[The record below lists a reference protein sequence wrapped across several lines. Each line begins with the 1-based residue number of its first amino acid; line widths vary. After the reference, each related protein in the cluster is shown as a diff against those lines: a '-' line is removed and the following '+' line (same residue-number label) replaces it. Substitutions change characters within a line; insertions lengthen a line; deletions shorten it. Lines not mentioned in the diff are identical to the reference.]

1 MTTIEDTASRIL
13 DVGDRRFWRDDYE
26 ARMDAF
32 ADVLEGLDPA
42 ARAELFDE
50 ILEQD
55 GGATLSWL
63 TVDRLDRLVGEGRI
77 TAQERTAVLEA
88 FGQAYLDGE
97 IELPDALAFTSL
109 FGSGATGGIGLNPD
123 PGPLQ
128 DLLATLED
136 ATGNSPAFLE
146 AFATD
151 VLQQRLFPE
160 HALVLPHERDALAGI
175 LLNALDRAG
184 GSASVHNVLTSLT
197 DAQRTALLESVAG
210 SGMAFHNPMLDGAGV
225 RDPMAIAIEATSRHG
240 TPQAALDL
248 VRFVAEHSTGNSLEN
263 HFYDFDNKPLDARAE
278 ALSELFLAHGDTL
291 LADLTVADPRQ
302 TPGSTNDRS
311 TAIGE
316 NLAALSNL
324 LRITGLNPDNSR
336 AAEVMA
342 MLGDFAAA
350 NIRVGN
356 LTEGTDV
363 NNDGVVD
370 GLDTAAIDAGNGRA
384 AMVGA
389 VLQDAVSS
397 GYVDLRADIA
407 ARDAFVG
414 FLLDVAISAIPVA
427 GDFAARS
434 ITSRVSDAL
443 GGLDEG
449 VRNRIAESLAAMPK
463 EALVDAQGQLT
474 DAAKAAI
481 IEALPEDYQYLEGIK
496 SESNTFI
503 ADTILGASDRDY
515 QVSESMSDYRDYI
528 DRARG

>member
-1 MTTIEDTASRIL
+1 HVRRLRHARVHQHRAGRRLHKHRAQARGADAPGVLRQLQRRDRAPPLGGHGVGLQLRQLARRVGGPRGRGQEGGRQGGEEGVGRAGRWTGHAGDGWWRAPSIAAARRRGGPWGKTPADAGEGPRPRIGALPARGGRPMTTIEDTASRIL

-175 LLNALDRAG
+175 LLNALDLAG
-184 GSASVHNVLTSLT
+184 
-197 DAQRTALLESVAG
+197 
-210 SGMAFHNPMLDGAGV
+210 
-225 RDPMAIAIEATSRHG
+225 
-240 TPQAALDL
+240 
-248 VRFVAEHSTGNSLEN
+248 
-263 HFYDFDNKPLDARAE
+263 
-278 ALSELFLAHGDTL
+278 
-291 LADLTVADPRQ
+291 
-302 TPGSTNDRS
+302 
-311 TAIGE
+311 
-316 NLAALSNL
+316 
-324 LRITGLNPDNSR
+324 
-336 AAEVMA
+336 
-342 MLGDFAAA
+342 
-350 NIRVGN
+350 
-356 LTEGTDV
+356 
-363 NNDGVVD
+363 
-370 GLDTAAIDAGNGRA
+370 
-384 AMVGA
+384 
-389 VLQDAVSS
+389 
-397 GYVDLRADIA
+397 
-407 ARDAFVG
+407 
-414 FLLDVAISAIPVA
+414 
-427 GDFAARS
+427 
-434 ITSRVSDAL
+434 
-443 GGLDEG
+443 
-449 VRNRIAESLAAMPK
+449 
-463 EALVDAQGQLT
+463 
-474 DAAKAAI
+474 
-481 IEALPEDYQYLEGIK
+481 
-496 SESNTFI
+496 
-503 ADTILGASDRDY
+503 
-515 QVSESMSDYRDYI
+515 
-528 DRARG
+528 

>member
-1 MTTIEDTASRIL
+1 AATRRPRCRPPAAAARPAGRRPARAGPGGWPPGRRGGRRARAARGALDGACGRRVVAGPQYRRGAAARRRGGPLGKTPADAGEGPRPRIGALPARGGRPMTTIEDTASRIL

-32 ADVLEGLDPA
+32 AAVLEGLDPA

-184 GSASVHNVLTSLT
+184 G
-197 DAQRTALLESVAG
+197 
-210 SGMAFHNPMLDGAGV
+210 
-225 RDPMAIAIEATSRHG
+225 
-240 TPQAALDL
+240 
-248 VRFVAEHSTGNSLEN
+248 
-263 HFYDFDNKPLDARAE
+263 
-278 ALSELFLAHGDTL
+278 
-291 LADLTVADPRQ
+291 
-302 TPGSTNDRS
+302 
-311 TAIGE
+311 
-316 NLAALSNL
+316 
-324 LRITGLNPDNSR
+324 
-336 AAEVMA
+336 
-342 MLGDFAAA
+342 
-350 NIRVGN
+350 
-356 LTEGTDV
+356 
-363 NNDGVVD
+363 
-370 GLDTAAIDAGNGRA
+370 
-384 AMVGA
+384 
-389 VLQDAVSS
+389 
-397 GYVDLRADIA
+397 
-407 ARDAFVG
+407 
-414 FLLDVAISAIPVA
+414 
-427 GDFAARS
+427 
-434 ITSRVSDAL
+434 
-443 GGLDEG
+443 
-449 VRNRIAESLAAMPK
+449 
-463 EALVDAQGQLT
+463 
-474 DAAKAAI
+474 
-481 IEALPEDYQYLEGIK
+481 
-496 SESNTFI
+496 
-503 ADTILGASDRDY
+503 
-515 QVSESMSDYRDYI
+515 
-528 DRARG
+528 